1 MRQTHYPDIWLR
13 IIAIPLIAFIIR
25 DFALTM
31 PFAELITSSNF
42 YLELSW
48 SLLMVLALWETNRAI
63 IQLLDRRYSWI
74 KQTLLRLVMQL
85 SLATGMSVILVIAI
99 IYAHHILSY
108 GYSENFHL
116 TSLQSLNIPFV
127 TGFILMLNGIYT
139 AMYMVKYHQVVV
151 RSLKIQLEE
160 TMRVAEKLKL
170 DKLYNEHSE
179 LSPAYFQKHLIVNFE
194 NTSVPVSAD
203 DVAYIFFSEGK
214 SHVILFDGTTFTSR
228 SSLENLELF
237 LDPALFF
244 RINQQIL
251 ANIQAIKQC
260 RQDINGKLRVELL
273 PSFQHDV
280 FVNKRKAL
288 EFKEWLGKK
297 I

>member
-13 IIAIPLIAFIIR
+13 IIAIPLTALFVR
-25 DFALTM
+25 DFALYK
-31 PFAELITSSNF
+31 PISELVASSNF

-48 SLLMVLALWETNRAI
+48 SVLMVLVLWETNRAI
-63 IQLLDRRYSWI
+63 IQLLDRRYSWV
-74 KQTLLRLVMQL
+74 KQAGLRLVMQL
-85 SLATGMSVILVIAI
+85 SLVTGVSVILLLAI
-99 IYAHHILSY
+99 TYVHHILSY

-116 TSLQSLNIPFV
+116 TSLHTLNVPILAGFV
-127 TGFILMLNGIYT
+127 VLLNLVYTG
-139 AMYMVKYHQVVV
+139 MYLAKYHRALVH
-151 RSLKIQLEE
+151 SLKMQLEE
-160 TMRVAEKLKL
+160 TIRVAEKLKL

-179 LSPAYFQKHLIVNFE
+179 LSATYYQKHLIVNFE
-194 NTSVPVSAD
+194 NTSVPVLAE
-203 DVAYIFFSEGK
+203 DVAYIFFLEGQ
-214 SHVILFDGTTFTSR
+214 SHVILFDGTAFHSR

-260 RQDINGKLRVELL
+260 RQDLNGKLRVELS
-273 PSFQHDV
+273 PAFQHDV
-280 FVNKRKAL
+280 FVNKRKAH

>member
-1 MRQTHYPDIWLR
+1 MRQTPYPDIWLR
-13 IIAIPLIAFIIR
+13 IIAIPLTALFVR
-25 DFALTM
+25 DFALYK
-31 PFAELITSSNF
+31 PLAELIASSSF

-48 SLLMVLALWETNRAI
+48 SILMVLVLWETNRVI

-74 KQTLLRLVMQL
+74 KQTLLRLVMQT
-85 SLATGMSVILVIAI
+85 SLVSGVSIILLLAI
-99 IYAHHILSY
+99 TYVHHILSY

-116 TSLQSLNIPFV
+116 TSLHTLHTGTLAGFVLLLNLV
-127 TGFILMLNGIYT
+127 YT
-139 AMYMVKYHQVVV
+139 AMYLVKYHHSTVY
-151 RSLKIQLEE
+151 SLKMQLEE

-179 LSPAYFQKHLIVNFE
+179 LSPTYFQKHLMVNFE
-194 NTSVPVSAD
+194 NTSVPVSAE
-203 DVAYIFFSEGK
+203 DVAYIFFSDSK
-214 SHVILFDGTTFTSR
+214 SHVILFDGTTFQSS

-251 ANIQAIKQC
+251 ANMQAIKQC
-260 RQDINGKLRVELL
+260 RQDLQGKLRVELF
-273 PSFQHDV
+273 PAFRHDV